1 MNIVS
6 LLLFESTTLTVFVS
20 IKLVLVLL
28 IEDNTRLAFKLDA
41 TSISS

>member
-20 IKLVLVLL
+20 IKLVLVLI

-41 TSISS
+41 TSTSS